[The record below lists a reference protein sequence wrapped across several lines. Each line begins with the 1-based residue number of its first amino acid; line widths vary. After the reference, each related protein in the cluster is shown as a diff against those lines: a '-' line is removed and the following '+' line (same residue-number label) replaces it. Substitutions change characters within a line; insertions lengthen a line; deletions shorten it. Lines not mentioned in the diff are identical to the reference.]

1 MFMDRPLLQIEPHRF
16 PRRVY
21 CAGPLF
27 NRAERQE
34 MEQIA
39 DVLVSDGFETF
50 VPHADGMEFARVRPL
65 LAAQGH
71 EPAVV
76 GQIVHAAVFALDV
89 YQVLVGCGA
98 LVFNM
103 NGRVPDEG
111 GVAELTMAWM
121 LGKPI
126 VIYKEDERSMIV
138 GRDNPLLVGQA
149 DFITVREMHAVPAA
163 LRRRIDQL
171 RPQVN
176 LQVDCPAHLE
186 PTVQA
191 GARLWAELAQMGTE
205 RPLDTVAELVLDLFG
220 PQCTAV
226 ED

>member
-1 MFMDRPLLQIEPHRF
+1 MDRQPLLIEPHRF

-27 NRAERQE
+27 NRAERLE
-34 MEQIA
+34 MEHLA
-39 DVLVSDGFETF
+39 DVLTGAGFEAF

-76 GQIVHAAVFALDV
+76 GQIVHSAVFALDV

-121 LGKPI
+121 LGKPV

-149 DFITVREMHAVPAA
+149 DFVTVREMAAVPAA
-163 LRRRIDQL
+163 LRQRFTAL
-171 RPQVN
+171 RPDAQF
-176 LQVDCPAHLE
+176 QFTCPPHLE

-205 RPLDTVAELVLDLFG
+205 RPLDTVAELVLELFG
-220 PQCTAV
+220 PHCTTV